1 MMLYRF
7 FLVFTVCLCGC
18 KESLPIASPI
28 QQRSNEFIQSFH
40 EGVRL
45 KLKGNYYEAID
56 RFKACIEKQPL
67 DDASHFALA
76 QTYLLVGDLKLAEV
90 HTLSALEADKNNLF
104 YQVELAYMLR
114 ENGSFDDAAELFE
127 LISKSRIRNTEYYIA
142 AIDCYKR
149 AGNYSKAIKVIESL
163 ERVRGNHLEAA
174 IRKHRI
180 YTEMGRLKEAEKVLL
195 VFHKTHPKNTM
206 ALASLVDFYIQND
219 NQPKALQMLKALVV
233 EDPQNGMGFL
243 MLAEYEY
250 QQGNRKKAGDY
261 FYKAILSENITVKE
275 TASAFDYL
283 VHHKENKRVEVCIEV
298 LQRSFPDNDTILTV
312 LGNYYYKKASQNDKS
327 RKQEALQKAINKYD
341 EALKINPNHFD
352 LWQKLMYMHY
362 DSKKWEKLRSVAE
375 ATTRTFP
382 LRPESYYFGS
392 VACNQLEKYECAS
405 ELVDMGLTFII
416 DDPVIESDLLGQR
429 GEAFFGMGIPEK
441 AMVCYLEAIDL
452 KAPTAAYLSFNL
464 CMNMYQR
471 GFKLEE
477 ALVLLEASEGLEQL
491 HGVEDDSFYLLKAD
505 LLFALARYEEALNT
519 LNEIDTEAKN
529 MIIDVLIRK
538 GDASA
543 KLMQQEKA
551 LRYWKEAQ
559 QLGGS
564 SRKLIEKIETGRYV
578 E

>member
-1 MMLYRF
+1 MLYRF
-7 FLVFTVCLCGC
+7 FLVFIVCLCGC
-18 KESLPIASPI
+18 KESLPIAKSPI
-28 QQRSNEFIQSFH
+28 QQTSNEFIQSFH

-56 RFKACIEKQPL
+56 RFKACLEKQPL

-76 QTYLLVGDLKLAEV
+76 QTYLLVGNLKLAEV

-114 ENGSFDDAAELFE
+114 ENGSFDEAAELFE
-127 LISKSRIRNTEYYIA
+127 LISKSRIRNTEYYLA

-149 AGNYSKAIKVIESL
+149 AGNYSKAIKVIENL
-163 ERVRGNHLEAA
+163 EKVRGNHLEAA

-180 YTEMGRLKEAEKVLL
+180 YMEIGRLKEAEKVLL
-195 VFHKTHPKNTM
+195 VFHKAHPKNTM
-206 ALASLVDFYIQND
+206 VLASLVDFYVQNND
-219 NQPKALQMLKALVV
+219 QSKALQMLKALVA

-275 TASAFDYL
+275 TVSAFDFL
-283 VHHKENKRVEVCIEV
+283 VHHKEDERVEVCLEV
-298 LQRSFPDNDTILTV
+298 LQSTFPDNDTIMIV
-312 LGNYYYKKASQNDKS
+312 LGDYYYKKASQNDKVS
-327 RKQEALQKAINKYD
+327 KQKALQESIINYG
-341 EALKINPNHFD
+341 EALKINPNRFD

-362 DSKKWEKLRSVAE
+362 DAKHWERLRSVAE
-375 ATTRTFP
+375 AATRNFP
-382 LRPESYYFGS
+382 LKPESYYFGS
-392 VACNQLEKYECAS
+392 AACNQLEKYKRAS
-405 ELVDMGLTFII
+405 ELVDIGLSFII
-416 DDPVIESDLLGQR
+416 DDPVLESDLLGQR
-429 GEAFFGMGIPEK
+429 GEAFFGMGMPEQ
-441 AMVCYLEAIDL
+441 AMVYYLEAIDL

-471 GFKLEE
+471 RFKLEE
-477 ALVLLEASEGLEQL
+477 ALLLLEASQGLEQL

-505 LLFALARYEEALNT
+505 LLFDLERYDEAFIILNKIDVEETNR
-519 LNEIDTEAKN
+519 
-529 MIIDVLIRK
+529 IIEVLIRK
-538 GDASA
+538 GDACA

-551 LRYWKEAQ
+551 LHYWRQAR
-559 QLGGS
+559 QLGGEA
-564 SRKLIEKIETGRYV
+564 RKLIEKIETGRYV